1 MSLAAS
7 VASAD
12 AEVGLYK
19 DCGAPYGDE
28 LCGPGD
34 EILPVRSVFSLS
46 DVVLSWRFL
55 FCDRIPSKI
64 WLATAIDIPQ
74 KSGTR

>member
-28 LCGPGD
+28 LWGPGD
-34 EILPVRSVFSLS
+34 EILPVRKVFSLS
-46 DVVLSWRFL
+46 DVGLSWRFL